1 MPEIVAEVRSFE
13 AAHDCHIPVI
23 AGGGIYTGEDI
34 YRIMELGAEG
44 VQMGTRFVTTEEC
57 DADPAFKQSYI
68 EARRE
73 DIEIIQ
79 SPVGMPGRAI
89 HNRFL
94 DRVKE
99 GLFSAL
105 QFDFK
110 GRLQNG
116 YAFCGANAWRAEKI
130 QSVRDLM
137 ASLRAEYDAF
147 AARRAN
153 FSLRDR
159 LFGAK

>member
-1 MPEIVAEVRSFE
+1 MR
-13 AAHDCHIPVI
+13 VI
-23 AGGGIYTGEDI
+23 TGTA
-34 YRIMELGAEG
+34 RGRRLGELTGKD
-44 VQMGTRFVTTEEC
+44 TRPTT
-57 DADPAFKQSYI
+57 
-68 EARRE
+68 
-73 DIEIIQ
+73 
-79 SPVGMPGRAI
+79 
-89 HNRFL
+89 

-99 GLFSAL
+99 GLKRPKSCPFDCIRTCDVTHSPYCIMLAL
-105 QFDFK
+105 YNAFK